1 MNRTWSYRLN
11 VFLFLLPA
19 LLLFCTILI
28 APIFLSVRDSMYS
41 FSNFTGADRVFVA
54 FGENDNYLTL
64 FSRYLKD
71 GSTLNTKYIGNAL
84 VTAFILAGLSTFI
97 QLPLALGIALCLG
110 KGIRGERTYLTI
122 FFMPVLISTVIIG
135 QLWFK
140 IYDPKGILNAALA
153 AMGVDKGIFSWI
165 QSASGSKWPF
175 TGQWLAKGFGYT
187 ALIASFIP
195 VLWQYIGYHALLMY
209 AGVKGVPADLLEA
222 GRLDGCTEGQLNR
235 KIIIP
240 YIKPILRVS
249 VIFAV
254 TGSLKSFDLFQTMF
268 GRDNDPAVS
277 VPSMLLYRF
286 TSLSN
291 EYGLGS
297 AIAVILIVLC
307 FVFALLIN
315 LIFRNKGDKVA

>member
-11 VFLFLLPA
+11 VFLFLLTA

-297 AIAVILIVLC
+297 AIAVILIILC

-315 LIFRNKGDKVA
+315 LIFRNRGDKVA